1 MKQKNKAVTLHEV
14 RLLFENKFPELLAG
28 AVDSPDEA
36 SFRQKI
42 DAYLSDASWNAEGVR
57 VVRRLLEYDGRVIHE
72 LSVGED
78 VKVETLALLW
88 RFLSGRI
95 GEDEISPDFALELYH
110 QFSRLH
116 DGPSGVPEKED
127 VLRWMRRWP
136 DGLNEQVR
144 AIREANKER
153 IMALLVRKIE
163 HRPAS
168 SGRYVFPEGCSEAE
182 KLGWVSRW
190 WGEARFHLSMA
201 VKSATELNRMLD
213 GTLSGETLR
222 IYQQAQEK
230 GIPVFVTPYYLSLLN
245 PTGKGYDDAAIRSY
259 VIYSSRLVE
268 TFGGI
273 RAWEREDIVEEGK
286 PNVAGWLLPGGHNI
300 HRRYPEVAILIPDT
314 MGRACGGLCAS
325 CQRMYDFQSRRLNFE
340 LEKLKPKENWNTRL
354 RKLMDYFEHDTQIR
368 DILITGGDALMSR
381 NATLRNILDAVCK
394 MAVRKRQANLSRP
407 DGEKYAE
414 LQRVRLGTR
423 LPVYLP
429 MRVDD
434 ELLDILRD
442 FRQKAVEA
450 GITQLFVQTHF
461 QSPLEVT
468 PESREAIRR
477 ILSTGWAVTNQLV
490 YNVAA
495 SRRGHT
501 AKLRKVLNSLGVIC
515 YYTFTVKGFEENYE
529 VFAPNARSLQESAEE
544 KAWGRLAPE
553 AEHDFLESLDGAPNK
568 AVAVRQFCAAHDV
581 PFLATDRSVLNL
593 PGIGK
598 SMSFALVGV
607 DAKGRRILRF
617 DHDRTR
623 RHSPIIDRVHE
634 VYIRENKPV
643 YRYLLQLQDMGED
656 MGEYETLWAYTE
668 GETERRF
675 PFFEYPVPDFSVTS
689 RYTNLDVGVVEHRYL
704 RGVLAL
710 QIRDLRL
717 VLPLH
722 LVKLFAVTVLRSLN
736 FLMEFVNVLLSVC
749 HKLAQLSVVLL
760 HLLQFSTT

>member
-57 VVRRLLEYDGRVIHE
+57 VVRRLLEYDGRVVHE

-116 DGPSGVPEKED
+116 TAPSGVPEKED

-168 SGRYVFPEGCSEAE
+168 SGRYVFPEGCNEAE
-182 KLGWVSRW
+182 KLGWVRRW

-201 VKSATELNRMLD
+201 VKSAAELNRMLD

-442 FRQKAVEA
+442 FRQKAAEA

-544 KAWGRLAPE
+544 KAWGRLVPE

-634 VYIRENKPV
+634 VYIWENKPV

-689 RYTNLDVGVVEHRYL
+689 RYTNLDVGEDEV
-704 RGVLAL
+704 
-710 QIRDLRL
+710 RDLR
-717 VLPLH
+717 PDW
-722 LVKLFAVTVLRSLN
+722 
-736 FLMEFVNVLLSVC
+736 
-749 HKLAQLSVVLL
+749 
-760 HLLQFSTT
+760 

>member
-501 AKLRKVLNSLGVIC
+501 TKLRKVLNSLGVIC

-689 RYTNLDVGVVEHRYL
+689 RYTNLDVGEDEV
-704 RGVLAL
+704 
-710 QIRDLRL
+710 RDLR
-717 VLPLH
+717 PDW
-722 LVKLFAVTVLRSLN
+722 
-736 FLMEFVNVLLSVC
+736 
-749 HKLAQLSVVLL
+749 
-760 HLLQFSTT
+760 

>member
-28 AVDSPDEA
+28 AVDSPDEV

-57 VVRRLLEYDGRVIHE
+57 VVRRLLEYDGRVVHE

-95 GEDEISPDFALELYH
+95 REDEISLDFALELYH

-182 KLGWVSRW
+182 KLGWVRRW

-490 YNVAA
+490 YNVVA

-689 RYTNLDVGVVEHRYL
+689 RYTNLDVGEDEV
-704 RGVLAL
+704 
-710 QIRDLRL
+710 RDLR
-717 VLPLH
+717 PDW
-722 LVKLFAVTVLRSLN
+722 
-736 FLMEFVNVLLSVC
+736 
-749 HKLAQLSVVLL
+749 
-760 HLLQFSTT
+760 

>member
-57 VVRRLLEYDGRVIHE
+57 VVRRLLEYDGRVVHE

-116 DGPSGVPEKED
+116 AAPSGVPEKED

-168 SGRYVFPEGCSEAE
+168 SGRYVFPERCSEAE
-182 KLGWVSRW
+182 KLGWVRRW

-201 VKSATELNRMLD
+201 VKSAAELNRMLD

-442 FRQKAVEA
+442 FRQKAAEA

-689 RYTNLDVGVVEHRYL
+689 RYTNLDVGEDEV
-704 RGVLAL
+704 
-710 QIRDLRL
+710 RDLRSD
-717 VLPLH
+717 
-722 LVKLFAVTVLRSLN
+722 R
-736 FLMEFVNVLLSVC
+736 
-749 HKLAQLSVVLL
+749 
-760 HLLQFSTT
+760 

>member
-407 DGEKYAE
+407 NGEKYAE

-689 RYTNLDVGVVEHRYL
+689 RYTNLDVGEDEV
-704 RGVLAL
+704 
-710 QIRDLRL
+710 RDLR
-717 VLPLH
+717 PDW
-722 LVKLFAVTVLRSLN
+722 
-736 FLMEFVNVLLSVC
+736 
-749 HKLAQLSVVLL
+749 
-760 HLLQFSTT
+760 

>member
-477 ILSTGWAVTNQLV
+477 ILSTGCAVTNQLV

-544 KAWGRLAPE
+544 KACGRLAPE

-689 RYTNLDVGVVEHRYL
+689 RYTNLDVGEDEV
-704 RGVLAL
+704 
-710 QIRDLRL
+710 RDLR
-717 VLPLH
+717 PDW
-722 LVKLFAVTVLRSLN
+722 
-736 FLMEFVNVLLSVC
+736 
-749 HKLAQLSVVLL
+749 
-760 HLLQFSTT
+760 

>member
-57 VVRRLLEYDGRVIHE
+57 VVRRLLEYDGRVVHE

-127 VLRWMRRWP
+127 VFRWMRRWP

-163 HRPAS
+163 HRPSS
-168 SGRYVFPEGCSEAE
+168 SGRYVFPEECGEAE
-182 KLGWVSRW
+182 KLGWVRRW

-201 VKSATELNRMLD
+201 VKSAAELNRMLD

-245 PTGKGYDDAAIRSY
+245 PTGKGYDDAAVRSY

-593 PGIGK
+593 SGIGK

-689 RYTNLDVGVVEHRYL
+689 RYTNLDVGEDEV
-704 RGVLAL
+704 
-710 QIRDLRL
+710 RDLR
-717 VLPLH
+717 PDW
-722 LVKLFAVTVLRSLN
+722 
-736 FLMEFVNVLLSVC
+736 
-749 HKLAQLSVVLL
+749 
-760 HLLQFSTT
+760 

>member
-28 AVDSPDEA
+28 AVDSPDEV

-57 VVRRLLEYDGRVIHE
+57 VVRRLLEYDGRVVHE

-116 DGPSGVPEKED
+116 AAPSGVPEKED
-127 VLRWMRRWP
+127 VLRWMRRLP

-182 KLGWVSRW
+182 KLGWVRRW

-201 VKSATELNRMLD
+201 VKSAAELNRMLD

-268 TFGGI
+268 TFGCI

-675 PFFEYPVPDFSVTS
+675 PFFEYPVPDFSVTG
-689 RYTNLDVGVVEHRYL
+689 RYTNLDVGEGEV
-704 RGVLAL
+704 
-710 QIRDLRL
+710 RDLR
-717 VLPLH
+717 PDW
-722 LVKLFAVTVLRSLN
+722 
-736 FLMEFVNVLLSVC
+736 
-749 HKLAQLSVVLL
+749 
-760 HLLQFSTT
+760 

>member
-36 SFRQKI
+36 FFRQKI

-57 VVRRLLEYDGRVIHE
+57 VVRRLLEYDGRVVHE

-689 RYTNLDVGVVEHRYL
+689 RYTNLDVGEDEV
-704 RGVLAL
+704 
-710 QIRDLRL
+710 RDLR
-717 VLPLH
+717 PDW
-722 LVKLFAVTVLRSLN
+722 
-736 FLMEFVNVLLSVC
+736 
-749 HKLAQLSVVLL
+749 
-760 HLLQFSTT
+760 

>member
-14 RLLFENKFPELLAG
+14 RLLFENKFSELLAG

-57 VVRRLLEYDGRVIHE
+57 VVRRLLEYDGRVVHE

-116 DGPSGVPEKED
+116 TAPSGVPEKED

-163 HRPAS
+163 HRPVS

-182 KLGWVSRW
+182 KLGWVRWW

-201 VKSATELNRMLD
+201 VKSAAELNRMLD

-442 FRQKAVEA
+442 FRQKAAEA

-675 PFFEYPVPDFSVTS
+675 PFFEYPVPDFSVTG
-689 RYTNLDVGVVEHRYL
+689 RYTNLDVGEDEV
-704 RGVLAL
+704 
-710 QIRDLRL
+710 RDLR
-717 VLPLH
+717 PD
-722 LVKLFAVTVLRSLN
+722 R
-736 FLMEFVNVLLSVC
+736 
-749 HKLAQLSVVLL
+749 
-760 HLLQFSTT
+760 

>member
-57 VVRRLLEYDGRVIHE
+57 VVRRLLEYDGRVVHE

-78 VKVETLALLW
+78 VKVETLDLLW
-88 RFLSGRI
+88 RFLSGRME
-95 GEDEISPDFALELYH
+95 GEEISPDFALELYH

-116 DGPSGVPEKED
+116 DAPSGVPEKED

-168 SGRYVFPEGCSEAE
+168 SGRYVFPEGCGEAE
-182 KLGWVSRW
+182 KLGWVRQW

-201 VKSATELNRMLD
+201 VKSAAELNRMLG
-213 GTLSGETLR
+213 GTLSGETMR
-222 IYQQAQEK
+222 VYQQAQEK

-442 FRQKAVEA
+442 FRQKAAEA

-553 AEHDFLESLDGAPNK
+553 AEHDFLESLGGAPDK
-568 AVAVRQFCAAHDV
+568 AMAVRQFCAAHDV

-623 RHSPIIDRVHE
+623 RHSPIIDRVCE

-675 PFFEYPVPDFSVTS
+675 PFFEYPVPDFSVTG
-689 RYTNLDVGVVEHRYL
+689 RYTNLDVGEDEV
-704 RGVLAL
+704 
-710 QIRDLRL
+710 RDLR
-717 VLPLH
+717 PD
-722 LVKLFAVTVLRSLN
+722 R
-736 FLMEFVNVLLSVC
+736 
-749 HKLAQLSVVLL
+749 
-760 HLLQFSTT
+760 

>member
-110 QFSRLH
+110 QFSRLR

-501 AKLRKVLNSLGVIC
+501 AKLRKGLNSLGVIC

-689 RYTNLDVGVVEHRYL
+689 RYTNLDVGEDEV
-704 RGVLAL
+704 
-710 QIRDLRL
+710 RDLR
-717 VLPLH
+717 PDW
-722 LVKLFAVTVLRSLN
+722 
-736 FLMEFVNVLLSVC
+736 
-749 HKLAQLSVVLL
+749 
-760 HLLQFSTT
+760 

>member
-434 ELLDILRD
+434 EQLDILRD

-689 RYTNLDVGVVEHRYL
+689 RYTNLDVGEDEV
-704 RGVLAL
+704 
-710 QIRDLRL
+710 RDLR
-717 VLPLH
+717 PDW
-722 LVKLFAVTVLRSLN
+722 
-736 FLMEFVNVLLSVC
+736 
-749 HKLAQLSVVLL
+749 
-760 HLLQFSTT
+760 

>member
-245 PTGKGYDDAAIRSY
+245 PPGKGYDDAAIRSY

-675 PFFEYPVPDFSVTS
+675 PFFEYPVRDFGVTS
-689 RYTNLDVGVVEHRYL
+689 RYTNLDVGEDEV
-704 RGVLAL
+704 
-710 QIRDLRL
+710 RDLR
-717 VLPLH
+717 PDW
-722 LVKLFAVTVLRSLN
+722 
-736 FLMEFVNVLLSVC
+736 
-749 HKLAQLSVVLL
+749 
-760 HLLQFSTT
+760 

>member
-28 AVDSPDEA
+28 AVDSPDEV

-57 VVRRLLEYDGRVIHE
+57 VVRRLLEYDGRVVHE

-116 DGPSGVPEKED
+116 AAPSGVPEKED

-168 SGRYVFPEGCSEAE
+168 SGRYVFPEGGSEAE
-182 KLGWVSRW
+182 KLGWVRRW

-201 VKSATELNRMLD
+201 VKSAAELNRMLD

-268 TFGGI
+268 TFGCI

-675 PFFEYPVPDFSVTS
+675 PFFEYPVPDFSVTG
-689 RYTNLDVGVVEHRYL
+689 RYTNLDVGEGEV
-704 RGVLAL
+704 
-710 QIRDLRL
+710 RDLR
-717 VLPLH
+717 PDW
-722 LVKLFAVTVLRSLN
+722 
-736 FLMEFVNVLLSVC
+736 
-749 HKLAQLSVVLL
+749 
-760 HLLQFSTT
+760 

>member
-300 HRRYPEVAILIPDT
+300 PRRYPEVAILIPDT

-689 RYTNLDVGVVEHRYL
+689 RYTNLDVGEDEV
-704 RGVLAL
+704 
-710 QIRDLRL
+710 RDLR
-717 VLPLH
+717 PDW
-722 LVKLFAVTVLRSLN
+722 
-736 FLMEFVNVLLSVC
+736 
-749 HKLAQLSVVLL
+749 
-760 HLLQFSTT
+760 

>member
-442 FRQKAVEA
+442 FRQKAAEA

-544 KAWGRLAPE
+544 KAWGRLVPE

-689 RYTNLDVGVVEHRYL
+689 RYTNLDVGEDEV
-704 RGVLAL
+704 
-710 QIRDLRL
+710 RDLR
-717 VLPLH
+717 PDW
-722 LVKLFAVTVLRSLN
+722 
-736 FLMEFVNVLLSVC
+736 
-749 HKLAQLSVVLL
+749 
-760 HLLQFSTT
+760 

>member
-28 AVDSPDEA
+28 AVDSPDEV

-57 VVRRLLEYDGRVIHE
+57 VVRRLLEYDGRVVHE

-116 DGPSGVPEKED
+116 AAPSGVPEKED

-182 KLGWVSRW
+182 KLGWVRRW

-201 VKSATELNRMLD
+201 VKSAAELNRMLD

-268 TFGGI
+268 TFGCI

-668 GETERRF
+668 GENERRF
-675 PFFEYPVPDFSVTS
+675 PFFEYPVPDFSVTG
-689 RYTNLDVGVVEHRYL
+689 RYTNLDVGEGEV
-704 RGVLAL
+704 
-710 QIRDLRL
+710 RDLR
-717 VLPLH
+717 PDW
-722 LVKLFAVTVLRSLN
+722 
-736 FLMEFVNVLLSVC
+736 
-749 HKLAQLSVVLL
+749 
-760 HLLQFSTT
+760 

>member
-95 GEDEISPDFALELYH
+95 GEDEVSPDFALELYH

-116 DGPSGVPEKED
+116 AAPSGVPEKED

-168 SGRYVFPEGCSEAE
+168 SGRYVFPEGCNEAE
-182 KLGWVSRW
+182 KLRWVRRW

-201 VKSATELNRMLD
+201 VKSAAELNRMLD

-442 FRQKAVEA
+442 FRQKAAEA

-689 RYTNLDVGVVEHRYL
+689 RYTNLDVGEDEV
-704 RGVLAL
+704 
-710 QIRDLRL
+710 RDLR
-717 VLPLH
+717 PDW
-722 LVKLFAVTVLRSLN
+722 
-736 FLMEFVNVLLSVC
+736 
-749 HKLAQLSVVLL
+749 
-760 HLLQFSTT
+760 

>member
-57 VVRRLLEYDGRVIHE
+57 VVRRLLEYDGRVVHE

-490 YNVAA
+490 YNVAT

-689 RYTNLDVGVVEHRYL
+689 RYTNLDVGEDEV
-704 RGVLAL
+704 
-710 QIRDLRL
+710 RDLR
-717 VLPLH
+717 PDW
-722 LVKLFAVTVLRSLN
+722 
-736 FLMEFVNVLLSVC
+736 
-749 HKLAQLSVVLL
+749 
-760 HLLQFSTT
+760 

>member
-28 AVDSPDEA
+28 AVDSPDEV

-57 VVRRLLEYDGRVIHE
+57 VVRRLLEYDGRVVHE

-116 DGPSGVPEKED
+116 DGSSGVPEKED

-168 SGRYVFPEGCSEAE
+168 SGRYVFPEGCGEAE
-182 KLGWVSRW
+182 KLGWVRRW

-201 VKSATELNRMLD
+201 VKSAAELNRMLD

-442 FRQKAVEA
+442 FRQKAAEA

-689 RYTNLDVGVVEHRYL
+689 RYTNLDVGEGEV
-704 RGVLAL
+704 
-710 QIRDLRL
+710 RDLR
-717 VLPLH
+717 PD
-722 LVKLFAVTVLRSLN
+722 R
-736 FLMEFVNVLLSVC
+736 
-749 HKLAQLSVVLL
+749 
-760 HLLQFSTT
+760 

>member
-28 AVDSPDEA
+28 AVDSPDEV

-57 VVRRLLEYDGRVIHE
+57 VVRRLLEYDGRVVHE

-116 DGPSGVPEKED
+116 AAPSGVPEKED

-182 KLGWVSRW
+182 KLGWVRRW

-201 VKSATELNRMLD
+201 VKSAAELNRMLD

-268 TFGGI
+268 TFGCI

-581 PFLATDRSVLNL
+581 PFLATDRCVLNL

-675 PFFEYPVPDFSVTS
+675 PFFEYPVPDFSVTG
-689 RYTNLDVGVVEHRYL
+689 RYTNLDVGEGEV
-704 RGVLAL
+704 
-710 QIRDLRL
+710 RDLR
-717 VLPLH
+717 PDW
-722 LVKLFAVTVLRSLN
+722 
-736 FLMEFVNVLLSVC
+736 
-749 HKLAQLSVVLL
+749 
-760 HLLQFSTT
+760 

>member
-623 RHSPIIDRVHE
+623 RHSPIIDRVHK

-689 RYTNLDVGVVEHRYL
+689 RYTNLDVGEDEV
-704 RGVLAL
+704 
-710 QIRDLRL
+710 RDLR
-717 VLPLH
+717 PDW
-722 LVKLFAVTVLRSLN
+722 
-736 FLMEFVNVLLSVC
+736 
-749 HKLAQLSVVLL
+749 
-760 HLLQFSTT
+760 

>member
-28 AVDSPDEA
+28 AVDSPDEV

-57 VVRRLLEYDGRVIHE
+57 VVRRLLEYDGRVVHE

-95 GEDEISPDFALELYH
+95 REDEISLDFALELYH

-182 KLGWVSRW
+182 KLGWVRRW

-286 PNVAGWLLPGGHNI
+286 PNVVGWLLPGGHNI

-442 FRQKAVEA
+442 FRQKAAEA

-553 AEHDFLESLDGAPNK
+553 AEHDFLEILDGAPNK

-689 RYTNLDVGVVEHRYL
+689 RYTNLDVGEDEV
-704 RGVLAL
+704 
-710 QIRDLRL
+710 RDLR
-717 VLPLH
+717 PDW
-722 LVKLFAVTVLRSLN
+722 
-736 FLMEFVNVLLSVC
+736 
-749 HKLAQLSVVLL
+749 
-760 HLLQFSTT
+760 

>member
-95 GEDEISPDFALELYH
+95 GEDEVSPDFALELYH

-116 DGPSGVPEKED
+116 AAPSGVPEKED

-168 SGRYVFPEGCSEAE
+168 SGRYVFPEECNEAE
-182 KLGWVSRW
+182 KLGWVRRW

-201 VKSATELNRMLD
+201 VKSAAELNRMLD

-689 RYTNLDVGVVEHRYL
+689 RYTNLDVGEDEV
-704 RGVLAL
+704 
-710 QIRDLRL
+710 RDLR
-717 VLPLH
+717 PDW
-722 LVKLFAVTVLRSLN
+722 
-736 FLMEFVNVLLSVC
+736 
-749 HKLAQLSVVLL
+749 
-760 HLLQFSTT
+760 

>member
-28 AVDSPDEA
+28 AVDSPDEV

-57 VVRRLLEYDGRVIHE
+57 VVRRLLEYDGRVVHE

-88 RFLSGRI
+88 RFLSGRME
-95 GEDEISPDFALELYH
+95 GEEISPDFALELYH

-116 DGPSGVPEKED
+116 DGSSGVPEKEV

-182 KLGWVSRW
+182 KLGWVRRW

-201 VKSATELNRMLD
+201 VKSAAELNRMLD

-442 FRQKAVEA
+442 FRQKAAEA

-675 PFFEYPVPDFSVTS
+675 PFFEYPVPDFSVTG
-689 RYTNLDVGVVEHRYL
+689 RYTNLDVGEGEV
-704 RGVLAL
+704 
-710 QIRDLRL
+710 RDLR
-717 VLPLH
+717 PDW
-722 LVKLFAVTVLRSLN
+722 
-736 FLMEFVNVLLSVC
+736 
-749 HKLAQLSVVLL
+749 
-760 HLLQFSTT
+760 

>member
-28 AVDSPDEA
+28 AVDSPDEV

-57 VVRRLLEYDGRVIHE
+57 VVRRLLEYDGRVVHE

-168 SGRYVFPEGCSEAE
+168 SGRYVFPEGCGEAE
-182 KLGWVSRW
+182 KLGWVRRW

-201 VKSATELNRMLD
+201 VKSAAELNRMLD

-442 FRQKAVEA
+442 FRQKAAEA

-553 AEHDFLESLDGAPNK
+553 AEHDFLESLNGAPNK

-607 DAKGRRILRF
+607 DARGRRILRF

-689 RYTNLDVGVVEHRYL
+689 RYTNLDVGEDEV
-704 RGVLAL
+704 
-710 QIRDLRL
+710 RDLR
-717 VLPLH
+717 
-722 LVKLFAVTVLRSLN
+722 SDW
-736 FLMEFVNVLLSVC
+736 
-749 HKLAQLSVVLL
+749 
-760 HLLQFSTT
+760 

>member
-57 VVRRLLEYDGRVIHE
+57 VVRRLLEYDGRVILV

-78 VKVETLALLW
+78 VMVETVALLW
-88 RFLSGRI
+88 PFMSARI
-95 GEDEISPDFALELYH
+95 GQDEISPDFALEKYH

-689 RYTNLDVGVVEHRYL
+689 RYTNLDVGEDEV
-704 RGVLAL
+704 
-710 QIRDLRL
+710 RDLR
-717 VLPLH
+717 PDW
-722 LVKLFAVTVLRSLN
+722 
-736 FLMEFVNVLLSVC
+736 
-749 HKLAQLSVVLL
+749 
-760 HLLQFSTT
+760 

>member
-57 VVRRLLEYDGRVIHE
+57 VVRRLLEYDGRVVHE

-88 RFLSGRI
+88 RFLSGRME
-95 GEDEISPDFALELYH
+95 GEEISPDFALELYH

-116 DGPSGVPEKED
+116 DAPSGVPEKED

-689 RYTNLDVGVVEHRYL
+689 RYTNLDVGEDEV
-704 RGVLAL
+704 
-710 QIRDLRL
+710 RDLR
-717 VLPLH
+717 PDW
-722 LVKLFAVTVLRSLN
+722 
-736 FLMEFVNVLLSVC
+736 
-749 HKLAQLSVVLL
+749 
-760 HLLQFSTT
+760 

>member
-598 SMSFALVGV
+598 SMSFAVGGV
-607 DAKGRRILRF
+607 AAKGRRILRF

-689 RYTNLDVGVVEHRYL
+689 RYTNLDVGEDEV
-704 RGVLAL
+704 
-710 QIRDLRL
+710 RDLR
-717 VLPLH
+717 PDW
-722 LVKLFAVTVLRSLN
+722 
-736 FLMEFVNVLLSVC
+736 
-749 HKLAQLSVVLL
+749 
-760 HLLQFSTT
+760 

>member
-656 MGEYETLWAYTE
+656 MGEYEMLWAYTE

-689 RYTNLDVGVVEHRYL
+689 RYTNLDVGEDEV
-704 RGVLAL
+704 
-710 QIRDLRL
+710 RDLR
-717 VLPLH
+717 PDW
-722 LVKLFAVTVLRSLN
+722 
-736 FLMEFVNVLLSVC
+736 
-749 HKLAQLSVVLL
+749 
-760 HLLQFSTT
+760 

>member
-95 GEDEISPDFALELYH
+95 GDDEISPDFALELYH
-110 QFSRLH
+110 QFSRVH

-689 RYTNLDVGVVEHRYL
+689 RYTNLDVGEDEV
-704 RGVLAL
+704 
-710 QIRDLRL
+710 RDLR
-717 VLPLH
+717 PDW
-722 LVKLFAVTVLRSLN
+722 
-736 FLMEFVNVLLSVC
+736 
-749 HKLAQLSVVLL
+749 
-760 HLLQFSTT
+760 

>member
-95 GEDEISPDFALELYH
+95 GEDEVSPDFALELYH

-116 DGPSGVPEKED
+116 AAPSGVPEKED

-168 SGRYVFPEGCSEAE
+168 SGRYVFPEECNEAE
-182 KLGWVSRW
+182 KLGWVRRW

-689 RYTNLDVGVVEHRYL
+689 RYTNLDVGEDEV
-704 RGVLAL
+704 
-710 QIRDLRL
+710 RDLR
-717 VLPLH
+717 PDW
-722 LVKLFAVTVLRSLN
+722 
-736 FLMEFVNVLLSVC
+736 
-749 HKLAQLSVVLL
+749 
-760 HLLQFSTT
+760 

>member
-57 VVRRLLEYDGRVIHE
+57 VVRRLLEYDGWVVHE

-78 VKVETLALLW
+78 VKVETLDLLW
-88 RFLSGRI
+88 RFLSGRME
-95 GEDEISPDFALELYH
+95 GEEISPDFALELYH

-116 DGPSGVPEKED
+116 AAPSGVPEKED

-168 SGRYVFPEGCSEAE
+168 SGRYVFPEGCGEAE
-182 KLGWVSRW
+182 KLGWVRQW
-190 WGEARFHLSMA
+190 WGEARFHLAMA
-201 VKSATELNRMLD
+201 VKSAAELNRMLG
-213 GTLSGETLR
+213 GTLSGETMR
-222 IYQQAQEK
+222 VYQQAQEK

-394 MAVRKRQANLSRP
+394 MAVRKRQANQSRP

-442 FRQKAVEA
+442 FRQKAAEA

-553 AEHDFLESLDGAPNK
+553 AEHDFLESLGGAPNK
-568 AVAVRQFCAAHDV
+568 AVAVRQFCVAHDV

-623 RHSPIIDRVHE
+623 RHSPIIDRVRE

-689 RYTNLDVGVVEHRYL
+689 RYTNLDVGEGEV
-704 RGVLAL
+704 
-710 QIRDLRL
+710 RDLR
-717 VLPLH
+717 PD
-722 LVKLFAVTVLRSLN
+722 R
-736 FLMEFVNVLLSVC
+736 
-749 HKLAQLSVVLL
+749 
-760 HLLQFSTT
+760 

>member
-1 MKQKNKAVTLHEV
+1 MCDPKYRICMKQKNKAVTLHEV

-57 VVRRLLEYDGRVIHE
+57 VVRRLLEYDGRVVHE

-182 KLGWVSRW
+182 KLGWVRRW

-201 VKSATELNRMLD
+201 VKSAAELNRMLD

-442 FRQKAVEA
+442 FRQKAAEA

-553 AEHDFLESLDGAPNK
+553 AEHDFLEILDGAPNK

-675 PFFEYPVPDFSVTS
+675 PFFEYPVPDFSVTG
-689 RYTNLDVGVVEHRYL
+689 RYTNLDVGEGEV
-704 RGVLAL
+704 
-710 QIRDLRL
+710 RDLR
-717 VLPLH
+717 PD
-722 LVKLFAVTVLRSLN
+722 R
-736 FLMEFVNVLLSVC
+736 
-749 HKLAQLSVVLL
+749 
-760 HLLQFSTT
+760 

>member
-230 GIPVFVTPYYLSLLN
+230 GTPVFVTPYYLSLLN

-643 YRYLLQLQDMGED
+643 YRYLLQLQDLGED

-689 RYTNLDVGVVEHRYL
+689 RYTNLDVGEDEV
-704 RGVLAL
+704 
-710 QIRDLRL
+710 RDLR
-717 VLPLH
+717 PDW
-722 LVKLFAVTVLRSLN
+722 
-736 FLMEFVNVLLSVC
+736 
-749 HKLAQLSVVLL
+749 
-760 HLLQFSTT
+760 

>member
-28 AVDSPDEA
+28 AVDSLDEA

-42 DAYLSDASWNAEGVR
+42 DAYLSDASWNVEGVR
-57 VVRRLLEYDGRVIHE
+57 VVRRLLEYDGRVVHE

-168 SGRYVFPEGCSEAE
+168 SGRYVFPEGCGEAE
-182 KLGWVSRW
+182 KLGWVRRW

-381 NATLRNILDAVCK
+381 NTTLRNILDAVCK

-442 FRQKAVEA
+442 FRQKAAEA

-553 AEHDFLESLDGAPNK
+553 AEHDFLESLNGAPNK

-607 DAKGRRILRF
+607 DARGRRILRF

-675 PFFEYPVPDFSVTS
+675 PFFEYPVPDFSVTG
-689 RYTNLDVGVVEHRYL
+689 RYTNLDVGEDEV
-704 RGVLAL
+704 
-710 QIRDLRL
+710 RDLQSDR
-717 VLPLH
+717 
-722 LVKLFAVTVLRSLN
+722 
-736 FLMEFVNVLLSVC
+736 
-749 HKLAQLSVVLL
+749 
-760 HLLQFSTT
+760 

>member
-28 AVDSPDEA
+28 AVDSPDEV

-57 VVRRLLEYDGRVIHE
+57 VVRRLLEYDGRVVHE

-116 DGPSGVPEKED
+116 AAPSGVPEKED

-182 KLGWVSRW
+182 KLGWVRRW

-201 VKSATELNRMLD
+201 VKSAAELNRMLD

-268 TFGGI
+268 TFGCI

-501 AKLRKVLNSLGVIC
+501 AKLRKVLNSLTC

-675 PFFEYPVPDFSVTS
+675 PFFEYPVPDFSVTG
-689 RYTNLDVGVVEHRYL
+689 RYTNLDVGEGEV
-704 RGVLAL
+704 
-710 QIRDLRL
+710 RDLR
-717 VLPLH
+717 PDW
-722 LVKLFAVTVLRSLN
+722 
-736 FLMEFVNVLLSVC
+736 
-749 HKLAQLSVVLL
+749 
-760 HLLQFSTT
+760 

>member
-394 MAVRKRQANLSRP
+394 MADRKRQANLSRP

-689 RYTNLDVGVVEHRYL
+689 RYTNLDVGEDEV
-704 RGVLAL
+704 
-710 QIRDLRL
+710 RDLR
-717 VLPLH
+717 PDW
-722 LVKLFAVTVLRSLN
+722 
-736 FLMEFVNVLLSVC
+736 
-749 HKLAQLSVVLL
+749 
-760 HLLQFSTT
+760 